1 MHLSPERMASQEL
14 LLTQVDRLFELVG
27 EDENRVRNIAF
38 ANLTLAYTS
47 AQFFK
52 PHEESSG
59 GDYAIHRGGAI
70 FMENAHNVTVV
81 GNTLEHIGGN
91 AIFLSN
97 AVADVRVS
105 SNLFRFIGTSGV
117 SLVGRTGNALSDGRD
132 GEAIVERHGKDRDN
146 GVRLPKRNKIDHN
159 IFADLSVW
167 DKQSACY
174 HKAVAAP
181 DNIFMNN
188 VCFNTSRHAV
198 NYEDSMGGGGAVEGN
213 VMFNLNR
220 ETEDTAAFNSWGRRT
235 YLLSDY
241 DSDPAKARV
250 VPKEFHSI
258 RRNLVLTR
266 NYHSVG
272 YQDNGDG
279 LRCDDAASW
288 YNMSSNILYKAYME
302 FNGGSQIW
310 THGNIFIQ
318 AGWKLCQH
326 LTVGGS
332 SYDTFVDPQRV
343 WTPICGQT

>member
-1 MHLSPERMASQEL
+1 
-14 LLTQVDRLFELVG
+14 
-27 EDENRVRNIAF
+27 
-38 ANLTLAYTS
+38 
-47 AQFFK
+47 
-52 PHEESSG
+52 
-59 GDYAIHRGGAI
+59 
-70 FMENAHNVTVV
+70 
-81 GNTLEHIGGN
+81 
-91 AIFLSN
+91 
-97 AVADVRVS
+97 
-105 SNLFRFIGTSGV
+105 
-117 SLVGRTGNALSDGRD
+117 
-132 GEAIVERHGKDRDN
+132 
-146 GVRLPKRNKIDHN
+146 VRLPKRNKIDHN

-332 SYDTFVDPQRV
+332 SYDAFVDPQRV
-343 WTPICGQT
+343 WTPICGQQTCEAFWAPKDPQTGQKPANYHGDHNIVASSAASVDWRTLWCGYDFETWRNNTHQDASTVLLKDDPDWTPDAVIDRARRLLHMESSDLDVFDSSVFV